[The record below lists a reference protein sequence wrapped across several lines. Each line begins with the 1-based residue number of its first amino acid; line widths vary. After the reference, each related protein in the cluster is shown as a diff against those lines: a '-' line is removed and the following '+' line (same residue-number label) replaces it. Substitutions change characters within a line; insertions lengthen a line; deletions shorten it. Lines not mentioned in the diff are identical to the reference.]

1 MLSQKAKYAL
11 RALLELAQA
20 GPGEPLLIS
29 DIAERQRLP
38 KKFLEQ
44 ILLEL
49 KRRGI
54 VTSKRGKHGGYALL
68 KPPQAISFGE
78 VIRIVDGPLAPLPC
92 LSRTAYRRC
101 EDCADEARCAIRRVF
116 AVTHAATAK
125 VLDETSLVD
134 AIQGVALR
142 SSARPRQRVVR
153 PAARRA

>member
-11 RALLELAQA
+11 RALLELARA
-20 GPGEPLLIS
+20 GPGQALLIS

-49 KRRGI
+49 KRRG
-54 VTSKRGKHGGYALL
+54 VVQSKRGKNGGYALL
-68 KPPQAISFGE
+68 KPPSMISFGE
-78 VIRIVDGPLAPLPC
+78 VIRIVDGPMAPLPC

-101 EDCADEARCAIRRVF
+101 DDCIDEARCAIRRVF

-125 VLDETSLVD
+125 VLDDTSLVD

-142 SSARPRQRVVR
+142 AGARSRQRPTR
-153 PAARRA
+153 GAIRRN

>member
-20 GPGEPLLIS
+20 GPGEALLIS
-29 DIAERQRLP
+29 EIAERQRLP
-38 KKFLEQ
+38 RKFLEQ

-54 VTSKRGKHGGYALL
+54 VQSKRGKYGGYALL
-68 KPPQAISFGE
+68 KPASKITFGE

-92 LSRTAYRRC
+92 LSRTAYRKC
-101 EDCADEARCAIRRVF
+101 EDCDDEARCAIRRVF

-125 VLDETSLVD
+125 VLDQTSLVD
-134 AIQGVALR
+134 AVQGIALR
-142 SSARPRQRVVR
+142 GAARPRR
-153 PAARRA
+153 RRA